1 MIQTD
6 YKTDIKPMS
15 LTYIG
20 SFLDAEGCIVM
31 GKTMKWNPRQQK
43 NYLCTVIRMEICNTD
58 FDIIKDI
65 HKFMGIGHL
74 IDIKPR
80 VTVKGTQ
87 TKPQKRWQTTHRQ
100 TYEVLKQI
108 LPYMKE
114 KNKRKKAME
123 VISFYEKPKKL

>member
-6 YKTDIKPMS
+6 YKTDKKPMS
-15 LTYIG
+15 LTYVG

-31 GKTMKWNPRQQK
+31 GKIMKWNPRQQK
-43 NYLCTVIRMEICNTD
+43 RYSCTTIRMEICNTD

-65 HKFMGIGHL
+65 HKFMGIGHI

-80 VTVKGTQ
+80 ITEKGTV

-100 TYEVLKQI
+100 TYGVLKQI

-114 KNKRKKAME
+114 KNKRKKAIE
-123 VISFYEKPKKL
+123 VINFYEKSEEL